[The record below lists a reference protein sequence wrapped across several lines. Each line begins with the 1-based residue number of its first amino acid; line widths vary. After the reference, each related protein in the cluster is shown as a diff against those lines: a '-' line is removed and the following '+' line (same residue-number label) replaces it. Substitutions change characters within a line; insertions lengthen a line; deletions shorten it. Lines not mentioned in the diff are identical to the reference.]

1 MKENKNEKQ
10 KRVLAEINQQVR
22 KNKTTFVVFCIL
34 RVFVFLAG
42 TLAFFRGNYENVFLC
57 VLSVLLMFAPA
68 IIKRKLQIALPSVL
82 EIIILVFIFCAQIL
96 GEIGSFYTRI
106 PHWDT
111 MLHTVNGFLC
121 AAIGFA
127 LLDILNRDSKI
138 KLKLSPLFLA
148 IVAFCFSMTIGVLW
162 EFFEFGADVLFQT
175 DMQKDYIVH
184 HISSVMLN
192 PDNLNVPIKVEEITN
207 VSVNGVQLP
216 LDGYLD
222 IGIYDTMKDLFVNF
236 IGAVV
241 FSVIGYYYVK
251 TRGEGKIAKQ
261 FIPVIDT
268 DNDSE

>member
-1 MKENKNEKQ
+1 MNGRKEKRKQ
-10 KRVLAEINQQVR
+10 VKSEINEQIR
-22 KNKTTFVVFCIL
+22 KNKTTFAVFCVL

-42 TLAFFRGNYENVFLC
+42 ALSFFRGNYENVFLC
-57 VLSVLLMFAPA
+57 MLTMLLMFTPA
-68 IIKRKLQIALPSVL
+68 IIKRKLQIALPSTL
-82 EIIILVFIFCAQIL
+82 ETIILLFIFCAQIL
-96 GEIGSFYTRI
+96 GEIGSFYTKI

-111 MLHTVNGFLC
+111 MLHIVNGFLC

-138 KLKLSPLFLA
+138 KLHLSPLFLA

-192 PDNLNVPIKVEEITN
+192 PDNLNVPIKVEDITN
-207 VSVNGVQLP
+207 VSVNGAQLP
-216 LDGYLD
+216 FDGYLD

-241 FSVIGYYYVK
+241 FSVIGYFYVK
-251 TRGEGKIAKQ
+251 TRGEGKFAKQ
-261 FIPVIDT
+261 FIPVLD
-268 DNDSE
+268 EEV